1 MLAILVASL
10 TVFVSAQAKVNDP
23 VPPISFSEWV
33 PERVDDDEQEEFR
46 LQFPSV
52 VTTGNVQND
61 QVTLRVILPRR
72 RSGPVPVVVLL
83 HYWGAADQRVERS
96 LAGDLARKG
105 VASAMVAL
113 PYHMER
119 TPPGARS
126 GERAILPDP
135 EHLVGTMTQAV
146 LDVRRA
152 VDFLVTRPELDSQR
166 IGLAGTSLGSIVGS
180 LVYALE
186 PRIGTAAFMLGG
198 VDLAHILWH
207 SSRVVKVRDELRKDG
222 YTEDR
227 LRVALS
233 AVEPMNYLKERRGRA
248 FVIGGKFDTVVP
260 PADTQKLIDAMPGA
274 ETLWLDTGHYGGV
287 FVQRRV
293 MKLVAEFFAVEFS
306 TGGFVPPKKLYA
318 PTLRIAVQANT
329 ESGMQVGIGIDL
341 WRSNARGDFFSS
353 FVLTPR
359 GPQLFFGARIDR
371 GLAIG
376 GFATPKRFSPGVFWS
391 TVL

>member
-10 TVFVSAQAKVNDP
+10 TSFAFCQARVTDP
-23 VPPISFSEWV
+23 VPEISFSNWV
-33 PERVDDDEQEEFR
+33 PERVDDDEQEEFK
-46 LQFPSV
+46 LEFPSV
-52 VTTGNVQND
+52 VDTSDPRND
-61 QVTLRVILPRR
+61 TVVLRVILPRR

-96 LAGDLARKG
+96 LAGDLAKRG
-105 VASAMVAL
+105 IASAMVAL

-119 TPPGARS
+119 TPEGARS
-126 GERAILPDP
+126 GERAIVPDP
-135 EHLVGTMTQAV
+135 KQLVSTMTQAV

-152 VDFLVTRPELDSQR
+152 VDFLVTRPELDRER
-166 IGLAGTSLGSIVGS
+166 IGLGGTSLGSIVGS

-198 VDLAHILWH
+198 ADLAHILWN
-207 SSRVVKVRDELRKDG
+207 SSRVVKVREELRKQG
-222 YTEDR
+222 FTEDR
-227 LRVALS
+227 LRAELES
-233 AVEPMNYLKERRGRA
+233 IEPLNYLRERRGRA

-260 PADTQKLIDAMPGA
+260 PADTQKLIDAIPGC
-274 ETLWLDTGHYGGV
+274 EQLWLDTGHYGGV

-293 MKLVAEFFAVEFS
+293 MKLVSEFFAVEF
-306 TGGFVPPKKLYA
+306 TKGGFVPPKRIYA

-341 WRSNARGDFFSS
+341 WRANSRADFFSS

-359 GPQLFFGARIDR
+359 GPQLFLGARIDR

-376 GFATPKRFSPGVFWS
+376 AFATSKRISPGVFWS